1 MDDSWVLPSM
11 VYMSPEVLKVGEH
24 AISDDVYAFGI
35 LCYEVVTRN
44 DPYSVGLDTPLLQ
57 ILHEVST
64 STVDFGSRLPL
75 PASTNPSLSAICRD
89 CMNLNGRMRPTF
101 GEVERRMRSLCP
113 AVHSPTDPGSD
124 AGVMQGASS
133 SGGDVARE
141 MKLDG
146 PGLAIAMAASE
157 ALLHKVFPAHVA
169 EALKQGK
176 KVYVCTQQ
184 VCVCVCACAYIQHT
198 KCAHTNACVCIYYT
212 DHIHMHEYM
221 YYMSHTNRCMCLN
234 TFPINIHAY
243 MYIHATIHAH
253 VCTGHIHPRVCSHVN
268 MCRRS
273 RKSTNA

>member
-24 AISDDVYAFGI
+24 AMSDDVYAFGI

-44 DPYSVGLDTPLLQ
+44 DPYSDGLDTPLLQ

-89 CMNLNGRMRPTF
+89 CMHLNGRMRPTF

-113 AVHSPTDPGSD
+113 AVHGPTDPGSD
-124 AGVMQGASS
+124 AGIMLGSSS

-141 MKLDG
+141 MKQDG

-176 KVYVCTQQ
+176 KVCVCTQH
-184 VCVCVCACAYIQHT
+184 VCVCL
-198 KCAHTNACVCIYYT
+198 CVCICKYISNKHPCIRIYT
-212 DHIHMHEYM
+212 CNIYKHMFVQVTYTRVYVH
-221 YYMSHTNRCMCLN
+221 
-234 TFPINIHAY
+234 
-243 MYIHATIHAH
+243 MYI
-253 VCTGHIHPRVCSHVN
+253 
-268 MCRRS
+268 CRCS